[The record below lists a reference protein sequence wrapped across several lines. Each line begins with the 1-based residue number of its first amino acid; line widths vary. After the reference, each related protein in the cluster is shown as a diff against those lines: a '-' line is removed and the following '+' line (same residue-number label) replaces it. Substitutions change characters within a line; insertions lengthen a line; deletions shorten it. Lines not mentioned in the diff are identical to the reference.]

1 MDTDAMLDANA
12 NPNVPQDAP
21 RPQPTAP
28 AYYVGIGASAG
39 GLEAIDEF
47 FTNMPPDSGLGFIV
61 IQHLSPDYK
70 SLMVELLSKKTSMPV
85 HRAEDGMRVMPDNVY
100 LIPPKKN
107 LTIFHG
113 KLLLTDQD
121 PNRGINL
128 PIDVFLRSLAE
139 DQAER
144 AIAVILSGTG
154 SDGTRGVR
162 TIKENGGM
170 VMVQDEE
177 SAKFDGMPRAA
188 ISTGLSDFILSPDQM
203 PKQLLSFITRPF
215 ATMASRSETLLSD
228 EDGLARIFTLLRER
242 CKVDFTYYKPST
254 VSRRIERRMTVNQ
267 ADSIGDYVAYLNTYP
282 GEVSALFRELLIG
295 VTSFFR
301 DPGAFDKLTLDVLP
315 ELLKRTEGREL
326 RFWSAACSTGEEA
339 YSLAIAVRE
348 CMEKL
353 DMHRDIKIFAT
364 DIDRDAIHYAAT
376 GSYPESV
383 AADLSPRL
391 LTKYFHRKED
401 SFQVSRSIRE
411 MVVFAQHNLL
421 KDPPFTNI
429 DFVSCRNILIYLQPN
444 LQRKVLDF
452 FNFSLNPGGILF
464 LGTSETT
471 GDASEYYEL
480 LDSKY
485 KIYSSRGK
493 ARYTPDPS
501 HALTATDTRAREMKD
516 RYAYVR
522 RTYRSNEDDRALERF
537 CESLAVDIL
546 PLAVI
551 VNDQLEP
558 VHILGETEGYFK
570 LPPGRPVNDI
580 TKMAIKELAI
590 PLSTGIQKV
599 FRQGVELRF
608 SNISIG
614 DSGGSRVVDMRIRP
628 LPRKKGQDALVA
640 VLIAE
645 RKKDGNDEPPQ
656 SAISYDISKE
666 AEQRLRDLEQELQ
679 FTKEN
684 LQATIEELETSN
696 EELQATNEELLAS
709 NEELQSTNEELQST
723 NEELFTVNA
732 EYHSK
737 IIELTELHNDVDNL
751 LTATHIGTLI
761 LDENLEI
768 RRFSPQTV
776 NIFKLMDSD
785 LGRPITNIQ
794 HFIDGLDPVEAIRE
808 SQRSTKSI
816 SLKVKTIDGHW
827 FLMRVVP
834 YIVGPKI
841 FSGTVVSFSDITE
854 VKDAQ
859 NAHLESER
867 RFAAVADTSPALV
880 WMSGTD
886 KACFWFN
893 KTWLDFTG
901 RTLEQELGDGWT
913 KGVHPEDLPGCMKTY
928 IGAFDRREVFS
939 MNYRLRHHSGQYRWL
954 RDDGQ
959 PRYGQTG
966 EFIGYIGSCIDI
978 SEEMRLRQELEA
990 LKGSAGTIED

>member
-1 MDTDAMLDANA
+1 MISDTLALHETGKPD
-12 NPNVPQDAP
+12 PES
-21 RPQPTAP
+21 PT
-28 AYYVGIGASAG
+28 YYVGIGASAG

-47 FTNMPPDSGLGFIV
+47 FTHMPPDSGLGFIV

-85 HRAEDGMRVMPDNVY
+85 HRAEDGMRVRPDNVY

-121 PNRGINL
+121 HNRGINL

-162 TIKENGGM
+162 TVKENGGM

-188 ISTGLSDFILSPDQM
+188 ISTGLTDFILAPDQM
-203 PKQLLSFITRPF
+203 PRQLLSFITRPF

-228 EDGLARIFTLLRER
+228 EDGLARIFALLRER

-254 VSRRIERRMTVNQ
+254 VTRRIERRMTVNQ
-267 ADSIGDYVAYLNTYP
+267 TDTIGDYVAYLNNYP
-282 GEVSALFRELLIG
+282 GEISALFRELLIG

-383 AADLSPRL
+383 AADLSPRF
-391 LTKYFHRKED
+391 LTKYFHRKDD
-401 SFQVSRSIRE
+401 SFQVSRSLRE

-429 DFVSCRNILIYLQPN
+429 DFISCRNILIYLQPN

-493 ARYTPDPS
+493 ARYAPDPV
-501 HALTATDTRAREMKD
+501 HALAATDTRAREMKD

-570 LPPGRPVNDI
+570 LPAGRPVNDI

-614 DSGGSRVVDMRIRP
+614 DPAGSRLVDMRIRP

-640 VLIAE
+640 VLIAD
-645 RKKDGNDEPPQ
+645 RKRDGADETAT
-656 SAISYDISKE
+656 STISYDVSKE

-768 RRFSPQTV
+768 RRFSPGTV
-776 NIFKLMDSD
+776 NIFKLMDGD
-785 LGRPITNIQ
+785 IGRPITNIQ
-794 HFIDGLDPVEAIRE
+794 HFIEGLDPVDAIRE
-808 SQRSTKSI
+808 SQHNSKPI
-816 SLKVKTIDGHW
+816 GMEVKTLDGHW

-841 FSGTVVSFSDITE
+841 FSGTVVSFADITE

-859 NAHLESER
+859 AAHEESER

-893 KTWLDFTG
+893 KTWLEFTG
-901 RTLEQELGDGWT
+901 RTIEQEKGDGWT
-913 KGVHPEDLPGCMKTY
+913 KGVHPDELQACMATY
-928 IGAFDRREVFS
+928 IRAFDRREAFS
-939 MNYRLRHHSGQYRWL
+939 MNYRLRRHDGEYRWL

-959 PRYGQTG
+959 PRYNQAG
-966 EFIGYIGSCIDI
+966 EFAGYIGSCLDI
-978 SEEMRLRQELEA
+978 NEEVKLREELKA
-990 LKGSAGTIED
+990 LEGKVRKTRA